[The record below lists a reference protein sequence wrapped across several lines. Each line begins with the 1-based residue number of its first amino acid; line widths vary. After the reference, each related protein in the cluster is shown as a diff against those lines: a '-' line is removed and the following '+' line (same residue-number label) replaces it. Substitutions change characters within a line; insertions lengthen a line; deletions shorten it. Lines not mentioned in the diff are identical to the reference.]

1 MERWRWVERF
11 QFVGDGPGV
20 HHIGAIWE
28 FDGRAGV
35 GEALF
40 VGRKARV
47 GSDI

>member
-11 QFVGDGPGV
+11 QLVGDWAGV
-20 HHIGAIWE
+20 HHISAIWE
-28 FDGRAGV
+28 FDCRAGI

-40 VGRKARV
+40 VGRKAVV